1 MKVKFFTLIELLVVI
16 AIIAILA
23 SMLLP
28 ALQQAREQ
36 GRSSVCVSN
45 LKQVGIFLDFYLND
59 NNNYFPRNMLR
70 SESRFFDDLFQYT
83 GIKRAVEYEPGLFFC
98 PSDSLRGSF
107 PISDRLKFL
116 SYGLNSYLFP
126 DYQYTPSLYRSRI
139 RILKPGNLITAI
151 DSYHYK
157 GWQVS
162 IGVDRYPF
170 AIGASVSH
178 DNGGVGFRH
187 NKRANQLFLDGHVS
201 STEHAVLAGSNGTYL
216 KNPGD

>member
-1 MKVKFFTLIELLVVI
+1 MKTRLFTLIELLVVI

-28 ALQQAREQ
+28 ALQKAREA
-36 GRSSVCVSN
+36 GHSSVCTSN
-45 LKQVGIFLDFYLND
+45 VKQIGTFLNLYLDD
-59 NNNYFPRNMLR
+59 NNGYFPRNMLR

-83 GIKRAVEYEPGLFFC
+83 QIKRAVEYEPGLFFC
-98 PSDSLRGSF
+98 PSDKLRGTY
-107 PISDRLKFL
+107 PPSDRLKFL
-116 SYGLNSYLFP
+116 SYGLNAYLFP
-126 DYQYTPSLYRSRI
+126 DYQYTPSLYQNRKKIHQPS
-139 RILKPGNLITAI
+139 NLITAI

-162 IGVDRYPF
+162 VGVDRFPF
-170 AIGASVSH
+170 YINALESG

-187 NKRANQLFLDGHVS
+187 NKRANSLYLDGHVTS
-201 STEHAVLAGSNGTYL
+201 LDRQFLAGTNGTYL